1 MVSYFDEIYVVVIAE
16 GFALGQIDE
25 ELDSIKDQ
33 VHTYARLLAERVDVK
48 PLLTGP

>member
-1 MVSYFDEIYVVVIAE
+1 MVSHFDEIDVVVITE
-16 GFALGQIDE
+16 GFASGQTDE